1 MRRSAESLIE
11 LIQFGG
17 VAVAFVAVAVAVG
30 RVAVASLGGDRSRR
44 MVTISLD
51 LARSVLVGVDLLLVA
66 AALEVAVSTGR
77 PDFARLATVVGLRI
91 GLSLLVAFDVAFRTG
106 TGQEEAPSRAPAL
119 SGVAPPW
126 EAALRRCLREMPRR
140 LRKVPRRRPDAR
152 PASHT
157 RARPPQPRLAARP
170 SEPDRPDENLWP
182 ARARLGRD

>member
-11 LIQFGG
+11 FIQFGG

-66 AALEVAVSTGR
+66 AALEVA
-77 PDFARLATVVGLRI
+77 LRI

-140 LRKVPRRRPDAR
+140 LRTVPRRRPDAR